1 MAEDSALVFIAPSDS
16 VDAIVQ
22 QIRGAGAGSVE
33 LLVPDGTP
41 ALQALGGFARLRQS
55 LERDHISL
63 LVISS
68 DEKTL
73 NAARLNQLDTVGVHG
88 ARVAPPATTGNG
100 GQADR
105 YTTQVLPRETIAPIA
120 EEDAEFLDALDQ
132 LPPQD
137 RYAGEEDADLY
148 AALDDLSDTFQSGTT
163 AGYDSRRSADDEF
176 ATALDEWSAGDGGS
190 RASDEWDIE
199 LEPSREPTGP
209 RRRVRPEDLE
219 LSADELSRQPG
230 SRRSTS
236 QRVRAGGRAESRS
249 APRRSRPAARW
260 EDLEED
266 EEAAPRGWRL
276 SLLIPL
282 LIVLLALAI
291 AAFWY
296 FRNRT
301 TISVFLPTSTT
312 TEHPFKGEV
321 IPIASGADKSPDAIQ
336 ATPIEANAEFT
347 VQGQVSEETLSPA
360 GAAKGTVTV
369 INRIAQEIQLP
380 AETQFV
386 ALKEGGQEVRFKL
399 EQPVTVPAA
408 TTTNSLTGSSTTFGS
423 IDVPVVA
430 LAPGNASNIGQDT
443 IKQIL
448 IPGQAAIASET
459 SNFVLRNAPIGGG
472 DDQPQRI
479 VTEADVERSL
489 QEALTGL
496 NNAGIQA
503 LQSQIDPQT
512 QGIDPVSIAPS
523 AETLGDP
530 QNYELVAE
538 PPVGQPVADPNKPV
552 FNITVRA
559 RFSALATP
567 REQLVGQQLQT
578 AVQQHFIQRGNLPC
592 KAGENAGLELSD
604 YRWDGNERRLTVDAT
619 ITCTP
624 SQSLATETIS
634 QVKRAV
640 AGKSRAEAVQN
651 LDALKQGGIIDDY
664 TLPPDRQQFPSF
676 DFLLTVEQVRPAPA
690 DQPQPTTT
698 P

>member
-1 MAEDSALVFIAPSDS
+1 MAEEDSALVFIAPSDS
-16 VDAIVQ
+16 VDAIMQ
-22 QIRGAGAGSVE
+22 KIRDAGADSVE

-63 LVISS
+63 LVICS

-88 ARVAPPATTGNG
+88 ARVAAPAPAGNG
-100 GQADR
+100 GPADR
-105 YTTQVLPRETIAPIA
+105 YATHVLPREAIEPIA

-148 AALDDLSDTFQSGTT
+148 AALDDLSDTIQSGATT
-163 AGYDSRRSADDEF
+163 DRGARDADDEF
-176 ATALDEWSAGDGGS
+176 ATALDEWSADDSEG
-190 RASDEWDIE
+190 RASDEWDMD
-199 LEPSREPTGP
+199 LEPSRAPTSP
-209 RRRVRPEDLE
+209 RRRVRPEDME

-230 SRRSTS
+230 SRRTGA
-236 QRVRAGGRAESRS
+236 QRARAGRRTESRS
-249 APRRSRPAARW
+249 APQRSRPAARW
-260 EDLEED
+260 ADLEEA

-276 SLLIPL
+276 SPAIPL
-282 LIVLLALAI
+282 LILLLVLAI
-291 AAFWY
+291 GAVWY
-296 FRNRT
+296 FSNRA
-301 TISVFLPTSTT
+301 TIRVFLPTSTT

-321 IPIASGADKSPDAIQ
+321 IPIASGADRSPAAVQ

-347 VQGQVSEETLSPA
+347 VQGSVAEATLSPA
-360 GAAKGTVTV
+360 SAAKGTITV
-369 INRIAQEIQLP
+369 INRIGQDIQLP

-399 EQPVTVPAA
+399 EQPVTIPAA

-423 IDVPVVA
+423 VDVPVVA
-430 LAPGNASNIGQDT
+430 LAPGAASNVGENT

-448 IPGQAAIASET
+448 IPGEAAIAT
-459 SNFVLRNAPIGGG
+459 DTGNFVLRNGPIAGG

-479 VTEADVERSL
+479 VTDDDVQRSL
-489 QEALTGL
+489 AEVLTGL
-496 NNAGIQA
+496 NSAGIQA
-503 LQSQIDPQT
+503 LQGQIDT
-512 QGIDPVSIAPS
+512 RAQGIDPVSIAPS
-523 AETLGDP
+523 AETLMADP
-530 QNYELVAE
+530 QSYELTVE
-538 PPVGQPVADPNKPV
+538 PPVGQPVDPNNPV
-552 FNITVRA
+552 FKITARA

-567 REQLVGQQLQT
+567 SDQLVGQQLQT
-578 AVQQHFIQRGNLPC
+578 VVQQHFIQRGNLPC
-592 KAGENAGLELSD
+592 KAGETAGLTLTD
-604 YRWDGNERRLTVDAT
+604 YHWDGQLTVDST

-624 SQSLATETIS
+624 SQGLAPETIG

-640 AGKSRAEAVQN
+640 AGKSRAEAMQN
-651 LDALKQGGIIDDY
+651 LDALKQGGLIRSY

-676 DFLLTVEQVRPAPA
+676 DFLLMVEQGQA
-690 DQPQPTTT
+690 DQPQPTAT